1 MPGGVTNVYAP
12 LVTLDDAAATLA
24 QLGNR
29 SRLEIMRLLIKAGPE
44 GLSVGAIQ
52 AHLGMPASTLAFH
65 LRGLVSARLVRQTK
79 AGRTVLCRPCFQTIA
94 DVIAF
99 LREECCTGLPAAEG
113 TSRDAA

>member
-1 MPGGVTNVYAP
+1 M
-12 LVTLDDAAATLA
+12 TLDEAADTLA

-44 GLSVGAIQ
+44 GLSVGEIQ

-65 LRGLVSARLVRQTK
+65 LRGLVSARLVRQTRD
-79 AGRTVLCRPCFQTIA
+79 GRTVLCRPCFEALA

-99 LREECCTGLPAAEG
+99 LRQECCTGVPVVG
-113 TSRDAA
+113 DGSRDAA